1 MIKSVYLLFGCV
13 LIVCLSACNLEQA
26 RANQKQYVVI
36 ASDCLEPSNAEIFK
50 RFEKTEGIKVKII
63 HLSADSIQYKLRTE
77 GINCTIDAVILS
89 SVFDINK
96 LDNAKVLQTI
106 PKESFPE
113 LLSNKY
119 ISKAQT
125 WAGIGI
131 DPYVL
136 ITKGDTLQKIK
147 TYSNLLRENSWCT
160 DLKNES
166 DWYPFYSFVVNKNDS
181 KSKFNAKDW
190 ITQLKSKEQK
200 SHLFI
205 DSLGPC
211 KVNLT
216 TYSRYKTNQSDSNSI
231 YKKGK
236 LVFPNQHIGGSYYN
250 MVCFGIIKQAPNYT
264 NGMKFFQYILQKT
277 VNERL
282 NNVLNKFPINSNK
295 TSIYDYQQNLRFK
308 KNHTSPVQLITNYDR
323 LRTIL
328 STIN

>member
-1 MIKSVYLLFGCV
+1 MIKSVYLLVGCF
-13 LIVCLSACNLEQA
+13 LIVCFSACNLEQA
-26 RANQKQYVVI
+26 HVNRKQYLVI
-36 ASDCLEPSNAEIFK
+36 ASDCLYPNNIELFK
-50 RFEKTEGIKVKII
+50 RFEKLEGIKVRIL
-63 HLSADSIQYKLRTE
+63 HLTPDSIKYKLKSE
-77 GINCTIDAVILS
+77 GLNCTIDAVILS
-89 SVFDINK
+89 SVFDMNE
-96 LDNAKVLQTI
+96 LDKAHLLQPI
-106 PKESFPE
+106 QKESFPE
-113 LLSNKY
+113 ELSIKHL
-119 ISKAQT
+119 SKTKT

-131 DPYVL
+131 DPYIL
-136 ITKGDTLQKIK
+136 ITRGDTLQKIK
-147 TYSNLLRENSWCT
+147 TYRNLLRESSWCT

-190 ITQLKSKEQK
+190 ITQFKSNEQK

-264 NGMKFFQYILQKT
+264 NGIKFFQYILQKT